1 MKPASPTHRLTRFIR
16 YARLAG
22 HLLHGLG
29 TTALSYPFIT
39 PTRQLRFKQ
48 RWSARLL
55 KILGVRLVTDAPFVD
70 PGSLLV
76 ANHISWLDVF
86 VINAAYPA
94 AFVSKAEVRN
104 WPLIGWLASRNETVF
119 LRRGSRGHARI
130 VNAEIGA
137 LLGRQRHVA
146 IFPEGTT
153 TDGSHV
159 LGFHAALL
167 QPAIRAGAVIQ
178 PLAIAYRLP
187 DGSFTRAAAYDDD
200 VSLLECIRAIVAEP
214 EIVARIRV
222 APPMPTIDLPDRRA
236 LAHAARE
243 AIVARLED

>member
-1 MKPASPTHRLTRFIR
+1 VLSA
-16 YARLAG
+16 
-22 HLLHGLG
+22 LLV
-29 TTALSYPFIT
+29 TAVSYPFIT
-39 PTRQLRFKQ
+39 PARQLRFKQ

-55 KILGVRLVTDAPFVD
+55 TILGIRLVTDEPFLS

-86 VINAAYPA
+86 VVNAAYPA
-94 AFVSKAEVRN
+94 AFVSKAEIRQ
-104 WPLIGWLASRNETVF
+104 WPLVGWLAARNETVF
-119 LRRGSRGHARI
+119 LHRGSRGHAKVI
-130 VNAEIGA
+130 NGEIAA
-137 LLGRQRHVA
+137 LLGRRRHVA

-167 QPAIRAGAVIQ
+167 QPAIQAGATIQ

-187 DGSFTRAAAYDDD
+187 DGSFTRAAAYDGD
-200 VSLLECIRAIVAEP
+200 VSLLECIQAIVAEP
-214 EIVARIRV
+214 QIVARIRV
-222 APPMPTIDLPDRRA
+222 APPISTVELPDRRV

-243 AIVARLED
+243 AIMARIED

>member
-1 MKPASPTHRLTRFIR
+1 MLSALVIASV
-16 YARLAG
+16 
-22 HLLHGLG
+22 
-29 TTALSYPFIT
+29 SYPFIT
-39 PTRQLRFKQ
+39 PARQLRFKRQ
-48 RWSARLL
+48 WSARLL
-55 KILGVRLVTDAPFVD
+55 TILGVRLVTDEPFLS

-94 AFVSKAEVRN
+94 AFVSKAEIRQ
-104 WPLIGWLASRNETVF
+104 WPLVGWLAAKNETVF

-130 VNAEIGA
+130 VNGEIAE

-167 QPAIRAGAVIQ
+167 QPAIQAGAAIQ

-187 DGSFTRAAAYDDD
+187 DGSFTRAAAYDGD
-200 VSLLECIRAIVAEP
+200 VSLLACIQAIVAEP

-222 APPMPTIDLPDRRA
+222 APPMPTAELPDRRA

-243 AIVARLED
+243 AIVARIQD

>member
-1 MKPASPTHRLTRFIR
+1 VLSALVI
-16 YARLAG
+16 
-22 HLLHGLG
+22 
-29 TTALSYPFIT
+29 TTVSYPFIT
-39 PTRQLRFKQ
+39 PARQLRFKR

-55 KILGVRLVTDAPFVD
+55 TILGVRLVTDEPFLS

-94 AFVSKAEVRN
+94 AFVSKAEIRQ
-104 WPLIGWLASRNETVF
+104 WPLVGWLASKNETVF

-130 VNAEIGA
+130 VNGEIAG

-167 QPAIRAGAVIQ
+167 QPAIEAGATIQ

-187 DGSFTRAAAYDDD
+187 DGRFTRAAAYDGD
-200 VSLLECIRAIVAEP
+200 VSLLECIQAIVAEP

-222 APPMPTIDLPDRRA
+222 APPISTLDLPDRKA
-236 LAHAARE
+236 LAHSARE
-243 AIVARLED
+243 AIMAGIQD